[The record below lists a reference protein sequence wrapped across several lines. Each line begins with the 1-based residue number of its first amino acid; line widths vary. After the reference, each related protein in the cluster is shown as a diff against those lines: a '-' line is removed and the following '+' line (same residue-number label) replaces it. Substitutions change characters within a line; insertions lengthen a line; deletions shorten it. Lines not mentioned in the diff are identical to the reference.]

1 MPRFFSFLI
10 LPLIA
15 IAIILYLIIS
25 KQDSTPTTGPSSI
38 KDTIIVIDAG
48 HGGEDPGKVGLN
60 NALEKDINLSIAK
73 LLHSLLEEKGFQVY
87 LTRTDDSAPD
97 SKREDMTNRAEFIE
111 QKQPDFIISIHQN
124 SYTDESVSGPQVFYY
139 SSSPEGK
146 AFADVMQQTINSH
159 INPTKPR
166 SPQAN
171 NNYYLLKNAP
181 SPMIIVECGFLSN
194 PQDAALLITEDYQKQ
209 MAQGIYLGLL
219 AYYESLFGPDHSSD
233 SEIPSEL
240 LPATDAS

>member
-15 IAIILYLIIS
+15 FAIILYLISS
-25 KQDSTPTTGPSSI
+25 KQDSSPTTGPSSI

-48 HGGEDPGKVGLN
+48 HGEEDPGKVGIN
-60 NALEKDINLSIAK
+60 GALEKDINLSIAK
-73 LLHSLLEEKGFQVY
+73 LLHALLEDKGFQVY

-97 SKREDMTNRAEFIE
+97 SKREDMTKRAQFIE
-111 QKQPDFIISIHQN
+111 EKQPDFIISIHQN
-124 SYTDESVSGPQVFYY
+124 SYTDASIFGPQVFYY

-146 AFADVMQQTINSH
+146 AFADIMQQTINTFL
-159 INPTKPR
+159 NVTKPR

-181 SPMIIVECGFLSN
+181 SPMVIVECGFLSN
-194 PQDAALLITEDYQKQ
+194 PQDAALLITEGYQKQ
-209 MAQGIYLGLL
+209 IAQGIYLGLL
-219 AYYESLFGPDHSSD
+219 AYYESLFGPGNSPD

-240 LPATDAS
+240 IPATDAS